1 MVAGGREHAAERG
14 EELIVGVMERQV
26 HLPADGV
33 PFLLHLDVVGAGAR
47 PAARGA
53 HRRPPNQRLLVLPAR
68 AVVEKRQQRLL
79 LERLPEPSLPARRRI
94 RRAAAELVG
103 DGEVV
108 VDHGMVRVRW
118 RQPELQLHVVVLNCL
133 LIVRSIDPLFLQL
146 AAAVFSL
153 AN

>member
-33 PFLLHLDVVGAGAR
+33 PFLLHLHVVGAGAR
-47 PAARGA
+47 PAARRA

-79 LERLPEPSLPARRRI
+79 LERLPEPSLPTARRI

-103 DGEVV
+103 EVV
-108 VDHGMVRVRW
+108 VDHGMMVRVRW
-118 RQPELQLHVVVLNCL
+118 RQPELQLHVVRAQL
-133 LIVRSIDPLFLQL
+133 LIVRSYC
-146 AAAVFSL
+146 S
-153 AN
+153 